1 MELKRTQAERDAT
14 DREYARIV
22 AEELAH
28 PENVVYSD
36 DPPYVP
42 LPKRKGDV
50 VATMIPNRQVEKED
64 EI

>member
-1 MELKRTQAERDAT
+1 MELTRTQAERDAT
-14 DREYARIV
+14 DREYDRIV

-28 PENVVYSD
+28 PENVVYPD

-50 VATMIPNRQVEKED
+50 VATMIPNRRVEKED